1 MYCKSAWSNDGT
13 TDRIDRGSTVNR
25 NSLTHERCPT
35 QSHIHTQ
42 YSAERIASPY
52 QAAFTVGIGIDSGFA
67 ELWILRN
74 TPLLR
79 RSEFFQAQKFFQKW
93 VTNLFWRISVGNEEV
108 WRACAETTQF
118 TKLNKHSVPS
128 VKPSTVMWN
137 VWNPSGSYAPLGP
150 GSRF

>member
-52 QAAFTVGIGIDSGFA
+52 QAAFTVGIGYRYRFGICRIMNSAEYPLAAEVRIFSGAKVFSKVGHQF
-67 ELWILRN
+67 IL
-74 TPLLR
+74 
-79 RSEFFQAQKFFQKW
+79 
-93 VTNLFWRISVGNEEV
+93 TNFGGE
-108 WRACAETTQF
+108 
-118 TKLNKHSVPS
+118 
-128 VKPSTVMWN
+128 
-137 VWNPSGSYAPLGP
+137 
-150 GSRF
+150 